1 MRYVL
6 PPGLTPEEERA
17 VTAALDEYLGKGRR
31 RPDPWSLAGRTEA
44 LGLGALQIR
53 HQAEV
58 PLAGAIRSR
67 AASMSRVRLIHADAP
82 HEDLTSLGLSA

>member
-17 VTAALDEYLGKGRR
+17 IAAALGRYLSQDGT
-31 RPDPWSLAGRTEA
+31 RPDAWALAGRAEA

-53 HQAEV
+53 HQVDPPWGGTTRHAFTRRGTE
-58 PLAGAIRSR
+58 P
-67 AASMSRVRLIHADAP
+67 RVGRGD
-82 HEDLTSLGLSA
+82 SK

>member
-17 VTAALDEYLGKGRR
+17 IVAALDRYLSADAGH
-31 RPDPWSLAGRTEA
+31 PDPWALAGRTEA

-53 HQAEV
+53 HQAGR
-58 PLAGAIRSR
+58 PWSGATRHAFSR
-67 AASMSRVRLIHADAP
+67 RGTEPRVGRGD
-82 HEDLTSLGLSA
+82 TK

>member
-17 VTAALDEYLGKGRR
+17 ILAALDDFFGKGSQRR
-31 RPDPWSLAGRTEA
+31 DAWSLAGRTEA

-53 HQAEV
+53 HQADV
-58 PLAGAIRSR
+58 PWGGTRLNPYTRRGTEP
-67 AASMSRVRLIHADAP
+67 RVGRGD
-82 HEDLTSLGLSA
+82 SK

>member
-17 VTAALDEYLGKGRR
+17 ILAALDDFFGKGSQ
-31 RPDPWSLAGRTEA
+31 RPDAWSLAGRTEA

-53 HQAEV
+53 HQADV
-58 PLAGAIRSR
+58 PWGGTRLNPYTRRGTEP
-67 AASMSRVRLIHADAP
+67 RVGRGD
-82 HEDLTSLGLSA
+82 SK

>member
-17 VTAALDEYLGKGRR
+17 VTVALDTYLAKGPQ
-31 RPDPWSLAGRTEA
+31 RPNAWTLAGRTEA

-53 HQAEV
+53 HQADV
-58 PLAGAIRSR
+58 PWGGTRLNPYTRRGTEP
-67 AASMSRVRLIHADAP
+67 RVGRGD
-82 HEDLTSLGLSA
+82 SK

>member
-17 VTAALDEYLGKGRR
+17 VRAALDDYLSVGVA
-31 RPDPWSLAGRTEA
+31 RPDPWTLAGRTEA

-53 HQAEV
+53 HQADV
-58 PLAGAIRSR
+58 PWGGTRLNPYTRRGAEP
-67 AASMSRVRLIHADAP
+67 RVGRGD
-82 HEDLTSLGLSA
+82 SK